1 MMKLSGDVIKYD
13 RDNINTDEI
22 MNNEYL
28 AKYDMDAEQLGKY
41 CLIHYDPTFVER
53 VKKGDILV
61 AGYNFGCG
69 SSKPAGLALMGAG
82 VSVIVAKSFS
92 RLFFRN
98 ALNLGVLPIESVKL
112 AEETSDGDRL
122 TIDLQE
128 KRIRNE
134 TQKRDY
140 AVPVYPYFIWE
151 IIEHGGI
158 IGWMQ
163 KSGGGFHEK
172 YV

>member
-53 VKKGDILV
+53 
-61 AGYNFGCG
+61 
-69 SSKPAGLALMGAG
+69 
-82 VSVIVAKSFS
+82 
-92 RLFFRN
+92 
-98 ALNLGVLPIESVKL
+98 VKL